1 MSSRPSFNPFR
12 FLWRNRETL
21 LLALLLS
28 AAVWVSAVFANDPN
42 VEDVVSGNV
51 PIQPIGLDEN
61 LIMIDDLPEEAT
73 LRLRAPQSVW
83 DRINANPSLVQ
94 ATVDFTDLSA
104 GEHTLPVVVVLQVSP
119 AQILEL
125 SPPTVTVTLE
135 REVVEEF
142 EVELVQVGEPA
153 PGFQVDSYNLNPSVV
168 SISGP
173 ESRVE
178 LVEKVLG
185 SVAITGAR
193 EDISAEIELVAV
205 DENDRQIS
213 GVEVNPDLSDV
224 SLNISQIGGY
234 RDVALRVETTGQ
246 PETGYRVTS
255 VAVDPPTITLYSEN
269 QDLIAELPG
278 FVSTQTID
286 LTGRNEDIEVS
297 IGLDLPADV
306 IRVGEVQTVQVTIG
320 IAPIVTSLNLT
331 VPINVVDLAAGYRAE
346 LSPDTV
352 DVILTG
358 PEPVIE
364 NLTPEDVVVFVSL
377 SGFGL
382 GSYLVEPEFD
392 VLLDRV
398 DIDSINPDTIEV
410 TISIDTGTPEPD
422 GSPTPTP
429 DPNATATPSP

>member
-142 EVELVQVGEPA
+142 EVELAQVGEPA